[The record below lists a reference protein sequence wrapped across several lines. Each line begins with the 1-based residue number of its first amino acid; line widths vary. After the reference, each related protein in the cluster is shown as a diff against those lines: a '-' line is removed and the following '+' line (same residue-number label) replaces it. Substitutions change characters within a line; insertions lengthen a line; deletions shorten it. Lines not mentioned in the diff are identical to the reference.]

1 MELCWV
7 TLPVADVERSMAFYV
22 GLLGLPVESRHGG
35 HGMDMVMLGR
45 ADQPKVELIHRDGDP
60 RTAYRSDITVGIAV
74 ESMDAAAALMH
85 EAGVPVTRGPMSPAE
100 GITFLFVRDPDG
112 YEVQLVERK

>member
-7 TLPVADVERSMAFYV
+7 TLPVADVEASMAFYC
-22 GLLGLPVESRHGG
+22 GLLGLPVDSRHSG

-45 ADQPKVELIHRDGDP
+45 AGQPKIELIHMDGDP
-60 RTAYRSDITVGIAV
+60 RAAHQSDITMGITV
-74 ESMDAAAALMH
+74 ESMDAAAALLR
-85 EAGVPVTRGPMSPAE
+85 EAGVPVTRGPVSPAE

-112 YEVQLVERK
+112 YEVQLVEMK